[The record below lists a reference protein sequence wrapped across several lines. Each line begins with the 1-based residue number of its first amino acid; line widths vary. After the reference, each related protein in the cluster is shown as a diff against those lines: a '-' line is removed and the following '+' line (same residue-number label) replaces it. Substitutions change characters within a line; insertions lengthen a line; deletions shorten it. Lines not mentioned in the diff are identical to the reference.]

1 MAKLMRNNIY
11 MKSLDLIKAEN
22 SGCQSF
28 DRNKFKDYHQICIEE
43 DKKYRQQYSS
53 AFRSFLQLLVF
64 EKFEEFELKIQE
76 RPDLLAEKEI
86 KALQSFVLLL
96 TDKPLGA
103 NHFFS
108 KFTSDFT
115 KKRLSQGMS
124 KATVNMFSLLKNIN
138 FSEKIQKKLES
149 LNLFSLKELIPD
161 IVFYYAEYIL
171 KENIEESFDLTEQEL
186 LNFKFIDF
194 CNGIENIEE
203 RQNAEKVRLLAFFY
217 RKKKNEALAEKYML
231 EYRKAMPAD
240 IVSTLPPEIRT
251 VKNTRTFPSK
261 LVLENWN
268 EILNDCDEAQDK
280 VIEYTGIYKDTCGY
294 HNCADCCNYTSPHM
308 SLTEYKFML
317 NWIKEN
323 DYPID
328 GVIKKAKAIQ
338 EEHKKLF
345 GEALPII
352 DTTITENKEKGLE
365 NPFNYKYS
373 CPFLVEGRCSIY
385 HARPLLCRGFGLSS
399 ADAVAVKTCNFYLNQ
414 YTHNCSRD
422 NDRYVY
428 DLRPVQGMA
437 KASDRK
443 LSQEMFNQEQEL
455 KGTIVAWL
463 SSDQL

>member
-1 MAKLMRNNIY
+1 ME
-11 MKSLDLIKAEN
+11 SLDLIKAES

-28 DRNKFKDYHQICIEE
+28 DRSKFKDYYQICIEE

-53 AFRSFLQLLVF
+53 GFRRFLQLLAF

-96 TDKPLGA
+96 SDKPLTE

-108 KFTSDFT
+108 KSASNFT
-115 KKRLSQGMS
+115 KKRLSQGMAKVITS
-124 KATVNMFSLLKNIN
+124 IFILLKNIR
-138 FSEKIQKKLES
+138 FSEKIQRKLES
-149 LNLFSLKELIPD
+149 LNLFALKELIPD

-171 KENIEESFDLTEQEL
+171 KENIEERFDLTEQEL

-194 CNGIENIEE
+194 CEGIENIEE
-203 RQNAEKVRLLAFFY
+203 RQNAEKIRLLAFFY
-217 RKKKNEALAEKYML
+217 RKKKNEALAEQYLL

-240 IVSTLPPEIRT
+240 IVTTLPPEIRT
-251 VKNTRTFPSK
+251 VKNARTFPSD

-268 EILNDCDEAQDK
+268 EILNDCDAAQDK

-294 HNCADCCNYTSPHM
+294 HKCEDCCNYTSPHM
-308 SLTEYKFML
+308 SLTEYKFLL

-323 DYPID
+323 NYPIA
-328 GVIKKAKAIQ
+328 GVIKKAKGIQ

-345 GEALPII
+345 GEVMPII
-352 DTTITENKEKGLE
+352 DTTISENKEKGLE

-399 ADAVAVKTCNFYLNQ
+399 DDAVAVKTCNFYLSQ

-428 DLRPVQGMA
+428 DLRPVQAMA

-443 LSQEMFNQEQEL
+443 LSQEIFNQEQEL

-463 SSDQL
+463 ASDIL

>member
-1 MAKLMRNNIY
+1 ME
-11 MKSLDLIKAEN
+11 SLDLIKAES

-28 DRNKFKDYHQICIEE
+28 DRNKFKDYYQICIEE
-43 DKKYRQQYSS
+43 DKRYKHQYSS
-53 AFRSFLQLLVF
+53 AFRSFLQLLAF

-96 TDKPLGA
+96 SDKPLIE

-108 KFTSDFT
+108 KFTNNFT
-115 KKRLSQGMS
+115 KKRLSHGMAKVIVS
-124 KATVNMFSLLKNIN
+124 IFSLLKNIR
-138 FSEKIQKKLES
+138 FSEKTQRKLES

-194 CNGIENIEE
+194 CEGIENIEE
-203 RQNAEKVRLLAFFY
+203 RQNAEKIRLLAFFY
-217 RKKKNEALAEKYML
+217 RKKKNEALAEQYLL
-231 EYRKAMPAD
+231 EYRKAMPPD
-240 IVSTLPPEIRT
+240 IVTTLPPEIRT
-251 VKNTRTFPSK
+251 VKNARTFPSK

-268 EILNDCDEAQDK
+268 EILNDCDEEQDK

-294 HNCADCCNYTSPHM
+294 HKCEDCCNYTSPHM

-323 DYPID
+323 NYPIA
-328 GVIKKAKAIQ
+328 GVIEKAKAIQ

-345 GEALPII
+345 GELMPII
-352 DTTITENKEKGLE
+352 DTTIPDNKEKGLE

-399 ADAVAVKTCNFYLNQ
+399 DDAVAVKTCNFYLNQ

-428 DLRPVQGMA
+428 DLRPVQAMA

-443 LSQEMFNQEQEL
+443 LSQEIFNQEQEL

-463 SSDQL
+463 ASDQL

>member
-1 MAKLMRNNIY
+1 ME
-11 MKSLDLIKAEN
+11 SLDLIKAES

-28 DRNKFKDYHQICIEE
+28 DRNKFKDYYQICVEE
-43 DKKYRQQYSS
+43 DKRYRHQYSS
-53 AFRSFLQLLVF
+53 AFRSFLQLLAF

-96 TDKPLGA
+96 SDKSLTE

-108 KFTSDFT
+108 KFASNFT
-115 KKRLSQGMS
+115 KKRLSQGMA
-124 KATVNMFSLLKNIN
+124 KVIINIFSLLKNIR
-138 FSEKIQKKLES
+138 FSEKIERKLES
-149 LNLFSLKELIPD
+149 LNLFSLKGLIPD

-194 CNGIENIEE
+194 CEGIENIEE
-203 RQNAEKVRLLAFFY
+203 RQNAEKIRLLAFFY
-217 RKKKNEALAEKYML
+217 RKKKNEALAEKYLL
-231 EYRKAMPAD
+231 EYRKAMPLD
-240 IVSTLPPEIRT
+240 IVNTLSPEIRT
-251 VKNTRTFPSK
+251 VKNVRTFPSK

-294 HNCADCCNYTSPHM
+294 HKCEDCCNYTSPHM

-317 NWIKEN
+317 NWIKETN
-323 DYPID
+323 YPITE
-328 GVIKKAKAIQ
+328 VIEKAKAIQ

-345 GEALPII
+345 GESMPII
-352 DTTITENKEKGLE
+352 DTTIPENKEKGLE

-399 ADAVAVKTCNFYLNQ
+399 DDAVAVKTCNFYLNQ
-414 YTHNCSRD
+414 YVHNCSRD

-428 DLRPVQGMA
+428 DLRPVQAMA

-443 LSQEMFNQEQEL
+443 LSQEIFNQEQEL

-463 SSDQL
+463 ASDLL

>member
-1 MAKLMRNNIY
+1 ME
-11 MKSLDLIKAEN
+11 SLDLIKAES

-28 DRNKFKDYHQICIEE
+28 DRSKFKDYYQICIEE
-43 DKKYRQQYSS
+43 DKRYRQQYSS
-53 AFRSFLQLLVF
+53 GFRSFLQLLAF

-96 TDKPLGA
+96 SDKPLTE

-108 KFTSDFT
+108 KFASNFT
-115 KKRLSQGMS
+115 KKRLSQGMA
-124 KATVNMFSLLKNIN
+124 KVITNIFSLLKNIR
-138 FSEKIQKKLES
+138 FSEKIQRKLES

-194 CNGIENIEE
+194 CEGIENIEE
-203 RQNAEKVRLLAFFY
+203 RQNAEKIRLLAFFY
-217 RKKKNEALAEKYML
+217 RKKKNEALAEKYLL
-231 EYRKAMPAD
+231 EYRKSMPAD
-240 IVSTLPPEIRT
+240 IVTTLPPEIRT
-251 VKNTRTFPSK
+251 VKNARTFPSK

-268 EILNDCDEAQDK
+268 EILNDCDKAQDK

-294 HNCADCCNYTSPHM
+294 HKCEDCCNYTSPHM

-323 DYPID
+323 NYPIA
-328 GVIKKAKAIQ
+328 GVIEKAKAIQ

-345 GEALPII
+345 SESMPII
-352 DTTITENKEKGLE
+352 DTTIPENKEKGLE

-373 CPFLVEGRCSIY
+373 CPFVVEGRCSIY

-399 ADAVAVKTCNFYLNQ
+399 DDAVAVKTCNFYLNQ

-428 DLRPVQGMA
+428 DLRPVQAMA

-443 LSQEMFNQEQEL
+443 LSQEIFNKEQEL

-463 SSDQL
+463 ASDQL

>member
-1 MAKLMRNNIY
+1 ME
-11 MKSLDLIKAEN
+11 SLDLIKAES

-28 DRNKFKDYHQICIEE
+28 DRNKFKDYYQICIEE
-43 DKKYRQQYSS
+43 DKRYKHQYSS
-53 AFRSFLQLLVF
+53 AFRSFLQLLAF

-96 TDKPLGA
+96 SDKPLTE

-108 KFTSDFT
+108 KFTSNFT
-115 KKRLSQGMS
+115 KKRLSHGMAKVIVS
-124 KATVNMFSLLKNIN
+124 IFSLLKNIR
-138 FSEKIQKKLES
+138 FSEKTQRKLES

-194 CNGIENIEE
+194 CEGIENIEE
-203 RQNAEKVRLLAFFY
+203 RQNAEKIRLLAFFY
-217 RKKKNEALAEKYML
+217 RKKKNEALAEQYLL
-231 EYRKAMPAD
+231 EYRKAMPPD
-240 IVSTLPPEIRT
+240 IVTTLPPEIRT
-251 VKNTRTFPSK
+251 VKNARTFPSK

-294 HNCADCCNYTSPHM
+294 HKCEDCCNYTSPHM

-323 DYPID
+323 NYPIA
-328 GVIKKAKAIQ
+328 GVIEKAKAIQ

-345 GEALPII
+345 GELMPII
-352 DTTITENKEKGLE
+352 DTTIPDNKEKGLE

-399 ADAVAVKTCNFYLNQ
+399 DDAVAVKTCNFYLNQ

-428 DLRPVQGMA
+428 DLRPVQAMA

-443 LSQEMFNQEQEL
+443 LSQEIFNQEQEL

-463 SSDQL
+463 ASDQL

>member
-1 MAKLMRNNIY
+1 ME
-11 MKSLDLIKAEN
+11 SLDLIKAES

-28 DRNKFKDYHQICIEE
+28 DRNKFKDYYQICIEE
-43 DKKYRQQYSS
+43 DKRYRHQYSS
-53 AFRSFLQLLVF
+53 AFRSFLQLLAF

-96 TDKPLGA
+96 SDKPLA
-103 NHFFS
+103 ENHFFS
-108 KFTSDFT
+108 KSASNFT
-115 KKRLSQGMS
+115 KKRLSQGMAKIIIS
-124 KATVNMFSLLKNIN
+124 IFSLLKNIH
-138 FSEKIQKKLES
+138 FSEKIKRKLES

-194 CNGIENIEE
+194 CEGIENIEE
-203 RQNAEKVRLLAFFY
+203 RQNAEKIRLLAFFY
-217 RKKKNEALAEKYML
+217 RKKKNEALAEQYLL

-240 IVSTLPPEIRT
+240 IVTTLPPEIRT
-251 VKNTRTFPSK
+251 VKNARTFPSK

-294 HNCADCCNYTSPHM
+294 HKCEDCCNYTSPHM

-323 DYPID
+323 NYPIA
-328 GVIKKAKAIQ
+328 GVIEKAKAIQ

-345 GEALPII
+345 GESMPII
-352 DTTITENKEKGLE
+352 DTTIPENKEKGLE

-373 CPFLVEGRCSIY
+373 CPFLIEGRCSIY

-399 ADAVAVKTCNFYLNQ
+399 DDAVAVKTCNFYLSQ
-414 YTHNCSRD
+414 YIHNCSRD

-428 DLRPVQGMA
+428 DLRPVQAMA

-443 LSQEMFNQEQEL
+443 LSQEIFNQEQEL

-463 SSDQL
+463 ASDQL

>member
-1 MAKLMRNNIY
+1 ME
-11 MKSLDLIKAEN
+11 SLDLIKAES

-28 DRNKFKDYHQICIEE
+28 DRNKFKDYYQICIEE
-43 DKKYRQQYSS
+43 DKRYKHQYSS
-53 AFRSFLQLLVF
+53 AFRSFLQLLAF

-96 TDKPLGA
+96 SDKPLIE

-108 KFTSDFT
+108 KFTNNFT
-115 KKRLSQGMS
+115 KKRLSHGMAKVIVS
-124 KATVNMFSLLKNIN
+124 IFSLLKNIR
-138 FSEKIQKKLES
+138 FSEKTQRKLES

-194 CNGIENIEE
+194 CEGIENIEE
-203 RQNAEKVRLLAFFY
+203 RQNAEKIRLLAFFY
-217 RKKKNEALAEKYML
+217 RKKKNEALAEQYLL
-231 EYRKAMPAD
+231 EYRKAMPPD
-240 IVSTLPPEIRT
+240 IVTTLPPEIRT
-251 VKNTRTFPSK
+251 VKNARTFPSK

-294 HNCADCCNYTSPHM
+294 HKCEDCCNYTSPHM

-323 DYPID
+323 NYPIA
-328 GVIKKAKAIQ
+328 GVIEKAKAIQ

-345 GEALPII
+345 GELMPII
-352 DTTITENKEKGLE
+352 DTTIPDNKEKGLE

-399 ADAVAVKTCNFYLNQ
+399 DDAVAVKTCNFYLNQ

-428 DLRPVQGMA
+428 DLRPVQAMD

-443 LSQEMFNQEQEL
+443 LSQEIFNQEQEL

-463 SSDQL
+463 ASDQL